1 MSSSE
6 QIITSASSEQTF
18 NSSEQTSDII
28 SASTASQYQ
37 KHLRDGKN
45 RYGQKLSAW
54 EIAFRQ
60 RKLKEYGQ
68 SLVPKNKRKFE
79 ERMNDIEAKMAA
91 EADRVIENNDKNH
104 SEAMGSMEDIK
115 TMVMETE
122 LSILEHMEQRMMP
135 LPNQVDL
142 LGILLQKTLSA

>member
-1 MSSSE
+1 MQEISL
-6 QIITSASSEQTF
+6 TANASSKIWSNFGPKEQ
-18 NSSEQTSDII
+18 
-28 SASTASQYQ
+28 A
-37 KHLRDGKN
+37 
-45 RYGQKLSAW
+45 
-54 EIAFRQ
+54 EI
-60 RKLKEYGQ
+60 G
-68 SLVPKNKRKFE
+68 

-115 TMVMETE
+115 TLVMETE

-142 LGILLQKTLSA
+142 LGILLQKTQSV

>member
-1 MSSSE
+1 MQEISL
-6 QIITSASSEQTF
+6 TANASS
-18 NSSEQTSDII
+18 
-28 SASTASQYQ
+28 
-37 KHLRDGKN
+37 K
-45 RYGQKLSAW
+45 YGHTLT
-54 EIAFRQ
+54 
-60 RKLKEYGQ
+60 
-68 SLVPKNKRKFE
+68 PKNKRKFD

-115 TMVMETE
+115 TLVMETE

-142 LGILLQKTLSA
+142 LGILLQKTQSV